1 MNSTTRAIAAEA
13 ARLIADGGLEYGQAK
28 SKAARALGARRA
40 EMPSNEEVEDA
51 LREHLLLFCG
61 DTQPAELRA
70 LREVAAQWMARLATW
85 RPHLAGAVWRGTATR
100 HSAVHIDLYCDDPK
114 SAPIE
119 LLNRGIAHDLD
130 SVEGNDE
137 PVQVLT
143 LTVPAAALGEPV
155 TVHLYVR
162 DADDLRGAL
171 RPDSRGRSWRGDLG
185 ALRQRLQEDP
195 A

>member
-1 MNSTTRAIAAEA
+1 MSHTTRAIAAEA
-13 ARLIADGGLEYGQAK
+13 ARLIADNGLEYGQAK
-28 SKAARALGARRA
+28 SKAARALGSRRA
-40 EMPSNEEVEDA
+40 ELPSNEEVEDA

-61 DTQPAELRA
+61 DSQPAELRA
-70 LREVAAQWMARLATW
+70 LREIAAQWMARLAAW
-85 RPHLAGAVWRGTATR
+85 RPHLGGAVWRGTATR

-130 SVEGNDE
+130 SLDDGDE

-143 LTVPAAALGEPV
+143 LSTPAAALGEPV

-171 RPDSRGRSWRGDLG
+171 RPDSRGRSWRGDLA
-185 ALRQRLQEDP
+185 ALHQLLEGDAR
-195 A
+195 